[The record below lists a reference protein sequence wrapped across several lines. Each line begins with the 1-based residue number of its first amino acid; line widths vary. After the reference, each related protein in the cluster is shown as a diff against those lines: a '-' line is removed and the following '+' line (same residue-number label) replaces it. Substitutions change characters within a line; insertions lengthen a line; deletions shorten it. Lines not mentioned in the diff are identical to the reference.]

1 MSDPRSPKFIIALCV
16 ATIIK
21 PNVPH
26 HNSHHGTHTVKY
38 RSETHSSHFISFRFN
53 QYSVIYL
60 GVIDINIK

>member
-26 HNSHHGTHTVKY
+26 RNSHHGTRAVKY
-38 RSETHSSHFISFRFN
+38 RSETHSSHFISFRYN
-53 QYSVIYL
+53 QYLVIYEC
-60 GVIDINIK
+60 VIDINIK